1 MLRGMTTEEVRIT
14 DPAVMRALAHPA
26 RLAILEYLAGTPEG
40 ATATESA
47 LASGQSPS
55 ATSYHLRALAKLGLV
70 EEAPSR
76 GDARERVWRAPMRS
90 YRVEAGQNASQ
101 EARAAERA
109 LVDVYLQ
116 NEDEKV
122 RRWLDRAQTEPAAW
136 YENAVISEHSLLVTA
151 AELRKINETVQDLL
165 HRYRRRD
172 RREQAPEG
180 ARPVTVQYRSLPD

>member
-1 MLRGMTTEEVRIT
+1 MLRDMTTEEVRIT

-26 RLAILEYLAGTPEG
+26 RLAILDYLADTPAG

-47 LASGQSPS
+47 LASGLSPS

-70 EEAPSR
+70 EEGPSR
-76 GDARERVWRAPMRS
+76 GDARERVWRARPRS
-90 YRVEAGQNASQ
+90 YRVEAGQDAPP

-122 RRWLDRAQTEPAAW
+122 RRWLDRAPTEPAEW
-136 YENAVISEHSLLVTA
+136 YDNAVISEHSLLVTA
-151 AELRKINETVQDLL
+151 AELRQINETVHDLL
-165 HRYRRRD
+165 HKYRRRNRGD
-172 RREQAPEG
+172 AAPEE
-180 ARPVTVQYRSLPD
+180 ARPVTVQYRSIPG